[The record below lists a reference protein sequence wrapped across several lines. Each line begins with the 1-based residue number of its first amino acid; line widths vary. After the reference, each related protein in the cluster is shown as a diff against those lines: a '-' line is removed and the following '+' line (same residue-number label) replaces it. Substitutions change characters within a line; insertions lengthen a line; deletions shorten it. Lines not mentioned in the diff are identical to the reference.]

1 MLILYGEPAVG
12 KQRKLVSFDW
22 AIKRLLRSK
31 ANFDILEG
39 FLSELLK
46 DDIKIL
52 SLLESES
59 NKDFPTQKSNRL
71 DLKVANGKNEIVIIE
86 IQYER
91 EYDYFQRML
100 FATSKTLCEHLPAGS
115 PYSALVKVISVN
127 VLYFDLGHGKDYIY
141 HGQTAFIG
149 LNYQDELSLSN
160 EQQKLFN
167 HTSPCEIFPEYYLIK
182 VNNFNDVAKNTLDEW
197 IYFLKNEEIKPGF
210 KAKGIQK
217 AKNRLDIMK
226 LSESDRISY
235 SRHSDDLHYQASMAL
250 YSDYGMA
257 KRAVCEET
265 ATKMLADNLPTDLI
279 SKYTGLSREQIEK
292 LANDKNRVSEPAAD
306 YKPARKT
313 RPRRRA

>member
-1 MLILYGEPAVG
+1 
-12 KQRKLVSFDW
+12 
-22 AIKRLLRSK
+22 
-31 ANFDILEG
+31 
-39 FLSELLK
+39 
-46 DDIKIL
+46 
-52 SLLESES
+52 LLESES

-167 HTSPCEIFPEYYLIK
+167 HTSPREIFPEYYLIK

-313 RPRRRA
+313 KPRRRA